1 MSQDSTPKIDLLEAD
16 AAEVLIIID
25 NYVDVLLPHG
35 PQVERP
41 ALAKNGQIPSS
52 TLLAEHGL
60 SLLITMER
68 QGRSHQV
75 LLDAGYTQVG
85 VPHNLDMLGISLTG
99 LEAIVLSHGH
109 MDHFGSLPE
118 VVRRVGR
125 PVTLVAHPD
134 ALEGQRFRKTPFGDL
149 VAFPKLS
156 AEQLSAAGAEIVL
169 PQEPYL
175 AASKMWAATGQVPRT
190 TDFEQGMP
198 GAMKDYGQGP
208 VPDPMADDMAIVLNL
223 KDKGLAVISGC
234 AHAGIVNTVRH
245 AVQMTGVDRVYAVI
259 GGFHLGGP
267 AMEPIIDATVRELKA
282 YDPQIVMPMHCT
294 GRNAQ
299 AEIERA
305 MGPAY
310 VVSSVGSRV
319 ILA

>member
-1 MSQDSTPKIDLLEAD
+1 MSQDSTPKIELLEAD
-16 AAEVLIIID
+16 AAEVLIVMD
-25 NYVDVLLPHG
+25 NYVDLLLPNG
-35 PQVERP
+35 PRVERP
-41 ALAKNGQIPSS
+41 VLAKNGRIPST

-60 SLLITMER
+60 SLLISMER
-68 QGRSHQV
+68 QGRTHQV

-85 VPHNLDMLGISLTG
+85 VPHNLDMLGVSLTG
-99 LEAIVLSHGH
+99 LEAVVLSHGH

-125 PVTLVAHPD
+125 PVTLVVHPD
-134 ALEGQRFRKTPFGDL
+134 ALQGQRYRKTPFGDL

-156 AEQLSAAGAEIVL
+156 AEQLTAAGAQIVL
-169 PQEPYL
+169 SQEPYL
-175 AASKMWAATGQVPRT
+175 ASSKMWAATGQVPRI
-190 TDFEQGMP
+190 TDFEHGMP
-198 GAMKDYGQGP
+198 GVVKDYGQGL
-208 VPDPMADDMAIVLNL
+208 VPDPLADDMAIVLNL

-234 AHAGIVNTVRH
+234 AHSGIINTVRH
-245 AVQMTGVDRVYAVI
+245 AVQMTGVDRVHAVM

-267 AMEPIIDATVRELKA
+267 SMEPIIDATVRELKA
-282 YDPQIVMPMHCT
+282 YGPQIVMPIHCT

-305 MGPAY
+305 MGSAY